1 MRRPLPTPGS
11 TTARWTVPSGNE
23 GAAAPSRNAAVSTSP
38 GGTSW
43 ETSTSA
49 VPGAR
54 RRMVPLTAAT

>member
-11 TTARWTVPSGNE
+11 TTAKWTVPSGNQ
-23 GAAAPSRNAAVSTSP
+23 GAAAASTKEAVSTSP

-43 ETSTSA
+43 ETSTRV

-54 RRMVPLTAAT
+54 RRTVPLTAAT